1 MNLSRTIR
9 LAEVCRDGLVRKFT
23 DREYIRYNRRQFT
36 RLIFSIQRVYIAKY
50 FGIETGQTNAIN
62 QDIRQQRI
70 ITYSARVRDIIGV
83 CRTALSEYG
92 YLLMVSINIVD
103 INRLTFASLYENL
116 RQRFT
121 FINIH
126 IIREDI
132 RIESRTQSL
141 VYHRHFL

>member
-1 MNLSRTIR
+1 MNLSRIIR

-36 RLIFSIQRVYIAKY
+36 RLIFSIQRVYIGKY

-70 ITYSARVRDIIGV
+70 ITYVARVRDIIGV

-121 FINIH
+121 FIDIH
-126 IIREDI
+126 IIREGN
-132 RIESRTQSL
+132 RIESRIQSL
-141 VYHRHFL
+141 AYQRHVL

>member
-36 RLIFSIQRVYIAKY
+36 RLIFSIQRVYIGKY

-70 ITYSARVRDIIGV
+70 ITYVARVGDIIGV

-121 FINIH
+121 FIDIH

-141 VYHRHFL
+141 VYHRHVL

>member
-36 RLIFSIQRVYIAKY
+36 RLIFSFQRVYIAKY

-70 ITYSARVRDIIGV
+70 ITYVARVRDIIGV